1 MSNLVAYIRLFNYCS
16 DRNFTLKFIQQ
27 EVKTSD
33 YCEYIRPP
41 IDKYK
46 TLQFGSFDQIR
57 EVGYQHGKTYFEG
70 QLSAGNLPVFKAA
83 TMTNKSESDHI
94 LSDYTFT
101 DLAQM
106 VCKVSRPY
114 EDSSSPNSSDDEY
127 EDGQSGYASEPT
139 VCLTEVSAKS

>member
-1 MSNLVAYIRLFNYCS
+1 M
-16 DRNFTLKFIQQ
+16 TLQITTNHKIIQQ
-27 EVKTSD
+27 EVKSSD

-57 EVGYQHGKTYFEG
+57 DVGYQHGKTYFEG
-70 QLSAGNLPVFKAA
+70 QLSAGNLPVFKA
-83 TMTNKSESDHI
+83 TTTTNKNESDHI

-106 VCKVSRPY
+106 VCKVSRPH
-114 EDSSSPNSSDDEY
+114 EDSSSSNSSDDEYEY

-139 VCLTEVSAKS
+139 VCLTEVSLKN